1 MNTKR
6 WYNQNKDSLKKNF
19 RIIDCIKKN
28 QIKVSSI
35 LEIGCAN
42 GFQLDFYGTELKNK
56 GLKKNLYGIDISNIA
71 IKEGK
76 KKYPKLNLYNID
88 SLKISKL
95 NKKFDLVIC
104 GFFLYY
110 IKRENIFEQ
119 FDQIIKN
126 LKKNAYLIIHDFN
139 PLFPHYNIHKK
150 DKHDVFKVNYTNF
163 LTSSHMFKLIDYS
176 EYEINDPNYLS
187 KTRGISLFKLIDF
200 KKNFPSKI

>member
-1 MNTKR
+1 M
-6 WYNQNKDSLKKNF
+6 
-19 RIIDCIKKN
+19 
-28 QIKVSSI
+28 
-35 LEIGCAN
+35 
-42 GFQLDFYGTELKNK
+42 
-56 GLKKNLYGIDISNIA
+56 
-71 IKEGK
+71 
-76 KKYPKLNLYNID
+76 
-88 SLKISKL
+88 
-95 NKKFDLVIC
+95 
-104 GFFLYY
+104 YY